1 MQSSPVSPAWLIG
14 RGHKATSA
22 ALPDRPSGQWLMH
35 NPLQINNTSAA
46 PPPSPSPTNAHN
58 RFRNA
63 TLAAAHRFRQ
73 ESKKKTFKIHLF
85 TLKIFRSLSA
95 AVTALCCCCQE
106 EPQSQEAQGVFFSQ
120 FVFFPKQK
128 EQRRHRFSSPALGPE
143 GHSPHD
149 RVPSCNAA
157 LILFFPSWSTTLMTS
172 FDSF

>member
-1 MQSSPVSPAWLIG
+1 
-14 RGHKATSA
+14 
-22 ALPDRPSGQWLMH
+22 MH

-73 ESKKKTFKIHLF
+73 ESKKKKTFKIHLF

-128 EQRRHRFSSPALGPE
+128 EQRRHRFSSPALEPE

>member
-73 ESKKKTFKIHLF
+73 ESKKKKHSKSTCSLWKFSGLF
-85 TLKIFRSLSA
+85 LLLWQLCAAAAKRS
-95 AVTALCCCCQE
+95 
-106 EPQSQEAQGVFFSQ
+106 PNR
-120 FVFFPKQK
+120 
-128 EQRRHRFSSPALGPE
+128 RRHRAFSLVNLFSSQNKKSSDGTVFLPL
-143 GHSPHD
+143 HWNRKD
-149 RVPSCNAA
+149 
-157 LILFFPSWSTTLMTS
+157 TLPTIEYRPVTQH
-172 FDSF
+172 